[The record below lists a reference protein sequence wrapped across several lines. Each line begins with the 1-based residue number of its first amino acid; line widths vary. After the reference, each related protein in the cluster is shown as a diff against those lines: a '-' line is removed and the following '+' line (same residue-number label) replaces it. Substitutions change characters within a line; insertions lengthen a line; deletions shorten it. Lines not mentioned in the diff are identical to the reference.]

1 MKKDVMI
8 FIKGTQEVDGEK
20 DTIEFMT
27 RGRYYKRRDVLYL
40 AYDEMDEEDTEP
52 TMKTLLKIEG
62 DSRVTMTRSGKRN
75 QQLIIEK
82 GERHQCHYDNGYAD
96 WIMGIQGYGIENGL
110 EDNGG
115 ILNFK
120 YSMDINA
127 MFSSE
132 NEVNIVVKECEENA

>member
-1 MKKDVMI
+1 MKNAI
-8 FIKGTQEVDGEK
+8 FAFAANSTNQADYCIRKVGDMKFKSE
-20 DTIEFMT
+20 
-27 RGRYYKRRDVLYL
+27 
-40 AYDEMDEEDTEP
+40 EMDEEDTEP

-115 ILNFK
+115 TLNFK

-127 MFSSE
+127 MFASE

>member
-20 DTIEFMT
+20 DTIALAT
-27 RGRYYKRRDVLYL
+27 KGRYYKRRDVLYL
-40 AYDEMDEEDTEP
+40 SYEEMDEDDTEP

-62 DSRVTMTRSGKRN
+62 DNRVTMTRSGKRN

-115 ILNFK
+115 TLNFK

-127 MFSSE
+127 MFASE

>member
-1 MKKDVMI
+1 M
-8 FIKGTQEVDGEK
+8 
-20 DTIEFMT
+20 
-27 RGRYYKRRDVLYL
+27 LYL
-40 AYDEMDEEDTEP
+40 SYEEMDEEDTEP

-62 DSRVTMTRSGKRN
+62 DNRVTMTRSGKRH

-127 MFSSE
+127 MFASE